1 MVQFHFIERLKAL
14 SLKYSK
20 AWFPWSRL
28 SRKDSKQSYSARP
41 FKKTSFRKGKEL
53 TAKVAKSN
61 KGSRECSQK
70 LISLSPIFSKP
81 ILSSTEF
88 SILLI
93 SCGSD
98 NVKVTSIKTNPS
110 GFLGVCYTHITRSRV
125 TFCQRGLLV
134 PVYLCVKVNVKKLL
148 KLLFLTFYT

>member
-1 MVQFHFIERLKAL
+1 MKSFESERFEAIIF
-14 SLKYSK
+14 S
-20 AWFPWSRL
+20 
-28 SRKDSKQSYSARP
+28 QTIQ
-41 FKKTSFRKGKEL
+41 KKTSFRKGKEL

-61 KGSRECSQK
+61 KGSRESSQK
-70 LISLSPIFSKP
+70 FISHSPIFSMS

-88 SILLI
+88 SILRI

-98 NVKVTSIKTNPS
+98 NVKVTRIKTNPS
-110 GFLGVCYTHITRSRV
+110 GFLGVCYTYITRSRV

-148 KLLFLTFYT
+148 KLLFLTFYTQAASHTYKYIHRHT